1 MNINKLGS
9 LIAISGILAISACD
23 NKSEK
28 TNAATDSR
36 FTGKKFSEH
45 IRSTEAR
52 TPEDER
58 AGFLLPDG
66 FEIELYAS
74 EPDIGK
80 PMNIAF
86 DAKGRM
92 WVTQSFEYPFPA
104 TFGKGSDR
112 ITILEDTDGDGKA
125 DKFTRLSSYSFL
137 NFISVESIPTGNS
150 IFSTNPK
157 PCADRAHEP
166 LDL

>member
-125 DKFTRLSSYSFL
+125 DKFTRLSDTL
-137 NFISVESIPTGNS
+137 NIPIGIFPMVDGAVAYSIPNVYRFTD
-150 IFSTNPK
+150 TNNDGK
-157 PCADRAHEP
+157 A
-166 LDL
+166 